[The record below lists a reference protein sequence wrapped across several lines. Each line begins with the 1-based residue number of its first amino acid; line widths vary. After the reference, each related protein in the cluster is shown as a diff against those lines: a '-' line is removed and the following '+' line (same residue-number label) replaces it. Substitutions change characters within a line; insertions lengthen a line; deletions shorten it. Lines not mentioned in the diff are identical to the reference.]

1 MRWMKASAKTT
12 AIGAALVGLAVVG
25 CRNDRKGKVVAEP
38 APDER
43 TLNTMMVRAAL
54 EQDTRNAVAA
64 ERIIYSYHFHPATA
78 SLNELG
84 ERQVQVLAETL
95 RDQPEARV
103 SVVQGEAGDE
113 LYKRRLE
120 TVRARFAEAG
130 ADANRLHV
138 GPGVPGGPGVSSEL
152 IWRSYQ
158 SAAQAGGNGGGR
170 GAGSSGSMSGRSSSG
185 SSTSGRTARGASG
198 YPAGR
203 AQ

>member
-1 MRWMKASAKTT
+1 MKWIKASARTT

-25 CRNDRKGKVVAEP
+25 CSKDRKDRQVAEMV
-38 APDER
+38 PDER

-54 EQDTRNAVAA
+54 EQDARNAVAA
-64 ERIIYSYHFHPATA
+64 ERIIYSHHFHPATA

-84 ERQVQVLAETL
+84 ERQVQVLAEAL

-103 SVVQGEAGDE
+103 SVVQGEAGPE

-120 TVRARFAEAG
+120 AVRARFAEAG
-130 ADANRLHV
+130 ADTGRLHV
-138 GPGVPGGPGVSSEL
+138 GPGVPGGPGISSEL

-158 SAAQAGGNGGGR
+158 SAAQNGDNGGGR

-185 SSTSGRTARGASG
+185 SSGSGRTARGASG